1 LGDDTLRK
9 RTDAHELCPNHL
21 GAMTGHAAFKG
32 SAKHLGGL
40 IRKGCRDLRCL
51 SFVPSE
57 FEGIRCGLLL
67 VASDLKAAMKFID
80 FLVNGL
86 LQAVARRNAHDD
98 RKNARSNDGGSETIC
113 SVQFGASF
121 SPLPPQPY
129 REISPT
135 WCHAA

>member
-1 LGDDTLRK
+1 
-9 RTDAHELCPNHL
+9 
-21 GAMTGHAAFKG
+21 M
-32 SAKHLGGL
+32 
-40 IRKGCRDLRCL
+40 

-57 FEGIRCGLLL
+57 FEGIGCGLLL

-86 LQAVARRNAHDD
+86 LQAVARGNTHDD
-98 RKNARSNDGGSETIC
+98 RKDACGNDGGGQAIRP
-113 SVQFGASF
+113 VQFGASF